1 MLQVFLDLCSKF
13 KPAMKYFFF
22 ENFPSAGVYVE
33 RRLAYARS
41 AATSSMIGYILGLG
55 KNLANMS
62 SIESFSGLL
71 RPVSR
76 IQKRVECQKRW
87 NFLEL

>member
-1 MLQVFLDLCSKF
+1 MLFQIFLELCSKF

-22 ENFPSAGVYVE
+22 ENFPSSGVYVE

-55 KNLANMS
+55 EQLYA
-62 SIESFSGLL
+62 
-71 RPVSR
+71 
-76 IQKRVECQKRW
+76 RV
-87 NFLEL
+87 NI